1 MRRLAAARASESG
14 LQILTLPQMAAHLA
28 GGFTYPVTAEQTEPG
43 IQAALEDGGFAKL
56 DHVRQLPGMTRAVV
70 RALRKAWDADI
81 DLAEIQGERVH
92 DLALIEQRV
101 KAHLPSVAMTPRDLR
116 NAAVARVDL
125 AGTLLGPVLI
135 ERLSYVAPVWRP
147 LLNALCH
154 VVAVAWE
161 APGATDTAWFEGVVK
176 PIAKPE
182 PGVEWVRVS
191 CAEPH
196 HEVIEALRWVRELI
210 CSGRA
215 KPSEIAI
222 AAASTAAWDDHFL
235 ALAGDAGVRLHF
247 SHGIPAL
254 STRDGQRC
262 AALADVLLRGLS
274 NERVRRLVL
283 LCLGQGC
290 AVDRRTNSSK
300 KLIAQDRSLGEQEQ
314 KVNKFQIHG
323 QTPHIE
329 YFQTDKTILELE
341 LGKTGLTPL
350 LDRPGGEKMS
360 HLVHKEPMKLAAIQ
374 SVRCRQ
380 IGLRELAAHRLMSS
394 LLGSVWSTALR
405 AVSMPATG
413 RPSGS
418 SSPTCTRTE
427 AWSQ

>member
-1 MRRLAAARASESG
+1 MITNPHIRTAIIERPLAYQMRRLAAARASESG

-43 IQAALEDGGFAKL
+43 IQAALEDGGFAEL

-290 AVDRRTNSSK
+290 AVDRLPENWLSALPRGATLPRLVDWQRALDAAKRNLRTFDTGNTLLPFLALLAEGPNGAREAAEALLRGRSK
-300 KLIAQDRSLGEQEQ
+300 RIWQAATRTAPA
-314 KVNKFQIHG
+314 HA
-323 QTPHIE
+323 
-329 YFQTDKTILELE
+329 LELTLRQTRLPDE
-341 LGKTGLTPL
+341 TDAGDSVVWCPAA
-350 LDRPGGEKMS
+350 DRP
-360 HLVHKEPMKLAAIQ
+360 P
-374 SVRCRQ
+374 R
-380 IGLRELAAHRLMSS
+380 
-394 LLGSVWSTALR
+394 
-405 AVSMPATG
+405 
-413 RPSGS
+413 
-418 SSPTCTRTE
+418 
-427 AWSQ
+427 